1 MILETAILDVRDGQT
16 ADFEKAFAEARP
28 LVAQTPGFERL
39 ELRRCLEASNR
50 YLLLI
55 WWDSVESHTIGF
67 RQSAGYEEWKRLLHH
82 FYDPFPVVEHYEL
95 IAGDAV

>member
-1 MILETAILDVRDGQT
+1 MILETAILDVRDGQ
-16 ADFEKAFAEARP
+16 AANFEKAFAEARP
-28 LVAQTPGFERL
+28 LVVQTAGFQRL
-39 ELRRCLEASNR
+39 ELRRCLETSNR
-50 YLLLI
+50 YLLMI

-67 RQSAGYEEWKRLLHH
+67 RQSLRYEEWKRLLHH